1 MPHYESADVLATS
14 HFSHRE
20 LLLDLKKSD
29 RGERAS
35 TAKMLSRIAEFDARK
50 GFLEEGYPSM
60 HAFLVREVQYTEDQ
74 ASKRIHAARMAR
86 RFPQILV
93 AMYDGRLRLSAVLTL
108 ARHLAPG
115 NVDDLLAEATGKT
128 RAEIEQLIAN
138 RFPQPDLPARLEA
151 IGPLPAMPMMAA
163 PQGDP
168 YSPGNTRGPK
178 FSDPSRVPGAAGA

>member
-1 MPHYESADVLATS
+1 MPHYVSADPLATS

-35 TAKMLSRIAEFDARK
+35 TAIMLSRIAEFDERK

-74 ASKRIHAARMAR
+74 ASKRIYAARTAR

-128 RAEIEQLIAN
+128 RAA
-138 RFPQPDLPARLEA
+138 PDSCPSCSAITPATT
-151 IGPLPAMPMMAA
+151 
-163 PQGDP
+163 
-168 YSPGNTRGPK
+168 SPTTPSSPSSTR
-178 FSDPSRVPGAAGA
+178 PSRLRSSATPTN